1 MKPGRVL
8 PFYDIYQ
15 ISLVGKGFGFEK
27 PFTPGEEVNVGD
39 IGFLKVFIDGAKTSS
54 IGKGFE
60 FGI

>member
-1 MKPGRVL
+1 VKPGRVFA
-8 PFYDIYQ
+8 FYDIYEVF
-15 ISLVGKGFGFEK
+15 LVGKGFGFKK

-54 IGKGFE
+54 VGEGFE